1 MATVFER
8 VRDIA
13 ADKLSVEPD
22 DVKTESSFT
31 EDLDA
36 DSLDVVELVMALEE
50 EFGTEDQP
58 LEISDEEAESILTVQ
73 DAISGFA
80 VSGKV
85 HYLHG

>member
-22 DVKTESSFT
+22 DIKTESSFT

-58 LEISDEEAESILTVQ
+58 LEISDEEAEKILTVQ
-73 DAISGFA
+73 DAINFLNAKG
-80 VSGKV
+80 VTD
-85 HYLHG
+85 

>member
-13 ADKLSVEPD
+13 SDKLSVDPD
-22 DVKTESSFT
+22 DIKPESSFT

-50 EFGTEDQP
+50 EFSTDEQP
-58 LEISDEEAESILTVQ
+58 LEISDEEAESIRTVQ
-73 DAISGFA
+73 NAIDFLG
-80 VSGKV
+80 GKGV
-85 HYLHG
+85 TD

>member
-22 DVKTESSFT
+22 DIKTESSFT

-73 DAISGFA
+73 DAINFLNAKGITD
-80 VSGKV
+80 
-85 HYLHG
+85 